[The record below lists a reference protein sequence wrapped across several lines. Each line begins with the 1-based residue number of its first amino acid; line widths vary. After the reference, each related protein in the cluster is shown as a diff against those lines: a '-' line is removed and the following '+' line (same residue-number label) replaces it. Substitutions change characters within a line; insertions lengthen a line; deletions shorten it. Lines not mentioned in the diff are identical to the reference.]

1 MYKYAMNIFLNVK
14 VIFVL
19 NHLLYSQLISQSFPD
34 SLIGVHCTH
43 GLNRTGYM
51 ICRYLIQKLKWEPKK
66 AIDGKLILLNYLK
79 KIIIIILCKEKMNF

>member
-1 MYKYAMNIFLNVK
+1 MNIFLNASY
-14 VIFVL
+14 FYL
-19 NHLLYSQLISQSFPD
+19 FTYYTHLQLFSQSLSD

-66 AIDGKLILLNYLK
+66 AIDGKLIQLWNYLK
-79 KIIIIILCKEKMNF
+79 NYHYNIMQNKLNF

>member
-1 MYKYAMNIFLNVK
+1 MNIFLNASY
-14 VIFVL
+14 FYL
-19 NHLLYSQLISQSFPD
+19 FTYYTHLQLFSQSLSD

-79 KIIIIILCKEKMNF
+79 KIIIIILCKKNYL